1 MEELEL
7 RELFKKNA
15 DAWEVNDEEV
25 TMTEDVFIKLMY
37 DIGTLQN
44 TSSNSDY
51 AKCSHKYVDA
61 QGVGGGYIF
70 KYCNI
75 CGKTKHF
82 A

>member
-1 MEELEL
+1 MKEILEEL
-7 RELFKKNA
+7 KK
-15 DAWEVNDEEV
+15 DVNDCV
-25 TMTEDVFIKLMY
+25 FFTSTKSSALVKKEDVFKLI
-37 DIGTLQN
+37 DELLERFD
-44 TSSNSDY
+44 NSDY